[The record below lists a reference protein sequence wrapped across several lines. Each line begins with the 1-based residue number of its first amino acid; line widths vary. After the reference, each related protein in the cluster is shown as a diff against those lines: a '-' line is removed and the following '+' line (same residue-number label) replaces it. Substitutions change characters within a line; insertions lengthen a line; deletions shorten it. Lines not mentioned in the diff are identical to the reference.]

1 MCSECVYTL
10 CAGTRFQAHSGTSL
24 GFKSLK
30 DIRHNEVK
38 LHAIDGGLGVAPVSL
53 PPPPTEHGTV
63 PRRSVTRRPAR
74 SLKASWPRPPPFPPH
89 RSPDTAAAA
98 GPHSLLSARPQS
110 REGERDRE
118 SKPHADCLLEPGSPL
133 RSLCSLH
140 ASAAAM
146 TAAAALPL
154 LKLLLLLHTVHS
166 LLPIHRYRRP
176 QSARPFIDQR
186 SRLPLRCDRRTRPTG
201 GVGPPFLPS

>member
-1 MCSECVYTL
+1 MADSEKLSYRCLHHRRNTAP
-10 CAGTRFQAHSGTSL
+10 CRAGPLRDAPLALSKPHGRGRLLSL
-24 GFKSLK
+24 R
-30 DIRHNEVK
+30 IAR
-38 LHAIDGGLGVAPVSL
+38 PTL
-53 PPPPTEHGTV
+53 PPLPDPTH
-63 PRRSVTRRPAR
+63 SSRP
-74 SLKASWPRPPPFPPH
+74 
-89 RSPDTAAAA
+89 
-98 GPHSLLSARPQS
+98 GHSQER
-110 REGERDRE
+110 ERDRE

-186 SRLPLRCDRRTRPTG
+186 SRLPLRCDRRTRPAG
-201 GVGPPFLPS
+201 GGPPFLPS